1 VLASDSLYTD
11 ELLGR
16 KISDESIVGLRLLL
30 VRLRVMV
37 VSNHLFTEF
46 YYYSMNEQRKMKIFL
61 KAYMHRA
68 AMSMW
73 FSFPKLEFLPLYMY
87 FSPVNSI
94 STRIVY

>member
-37 VSNHLFTEF
+37 VSNHLFIEF

-61 KAYMHRA
+61 GSIHAQGCNVIQLSKA
-68 AMSMW
+68 
-73 FSFPKLEFLPLYMY
+73 
-87 FSPVNSI
+87 
-94 STRIVY
+94 

>member
-1 VLASDSLYTD
+1 VLVIHCVPMSYI
-11 ELLGR
+11 LGR
-16 KISDESIVGLRLLL
+16 QISDESIVGSSP

-37 VSNHLFTEF
+37 VSNHLFIEF

-94 STRIVY
+94 STRIV